1 MTDPSSRDVGTP
13 AQDAGTPEVPAPAVA
28 SAAPG
33 MPGTPGEPDPGT
45 ARTMLLMATL
55 GFAICFWAWALLS
68 PLAVTLREELGLTS
82 LQQSLVVATPV
93 IVGSLGRIPVGALT
107 DRLGAKVMFP
117 AVALLTILPVLFL
130 GFFGD
135 NLAALLIGGFFL
147 GIGGTSFAVGV
158 PFVNAWHPPAR
169 RGAAL
174 GIFGMGTGGT
184 AVAAFTTLQ
193 LANAF
198 GRPAPF
204 VLVAVLLAGY
214 AVLAWSVLRVPP
226 GRVPGKGGNWLS
238 AALHTL
244 AQPVALKLAVLY
256 AIAFGGFVAFSVY
269 LPTYLVNNF
278 GMDKGDGAL
287 RMAGFVVVSVVARP
301 VGGWLCDRFSRTT
314 VLASLLV
321 VTGLFALLAALVG
334 AGTTVIVGDNTY
346 PVALEPVGTV
356 AFLGMAAGLGAG
368 AGAVFALVAAL
379 VEPARVG
386 AVTGVVGA
394 AGGLGGFVPPLL
406 MGAIYGAFGSYTI
419 GLLLLAVVAIAGGL
433 FTLVGFRKELSAH
446 AQ

>member
-1 MTDPSSRDVGTP
+1 
-13 AQDAGTPEVPAPAVA
+13 
-28 SAAPG
+28 
-33 MPGTPGEPDPGT
+33 
-45 ARTMLLMATL
+45 MATL

-68 PLAVTLREELGLTS
+68 PLAVTLRDELGLTS

-93 IVGSLGRIPVGALT
+93 IVGSLGRIPAGALT

-117 AVALLTILPVLFL
+117 AVAVLTILPVLFL
-130 GFFGD
+130 GFFGN
-135 NLAALLIGGFFL
+135 NLPALLVGGFFL

-158 PFVNAWHPPAR
+158 PFVNAWHPPAK

-193 LANAF
+193 LSNAF

-204 VLVAVLLAGY
+204 VVVAVLLAAY
-214 AVLAWSVLRVPP
+214 AVAAWFLLRTAP
-226 GRVPGKGGNWLS
+226 GRAGAATGNWLLN
-238 AALHTL
+238 ALRTL
-244 AQPVALKLAVLY
+244 AQPVALKLAILY

-278 GMDKGDGAL
+278 GMAKGDGAL
-287 RMAGFVVVSVVARP
+287 RMAGFVVVSVIARP
-301 VGGWLCDRFSRTT
+301 LGGWLCDRFSRTR
-314 VLASLLV
+314 VLAGLLV
-321 VTGLFALLAALVG
+321 MTGLFALLAALVG
-334 AGTTVIVGDNTY
+334 AGTTVIVGDNHY

-406 MGAIYGAFGSYTI
+406 MGAIYGAYGSYTI
-419 GLLLLAVVAIAGGL
+419 GLLLLAAVAIAGGL
-433 FTLVGFRKELSAH
+433 FTLVGFRRELAREG
-446 AQ
+446 

>member
-1 MTDPSSRDVGTP
+1 MNESTARVGT
-13 AQDAGTPEVPAPAVA
+13 AAGGPV
-28 SAAPG
+28 
-33 MPGTPGEPDPGT
+33 EPDAAT
-45 ARTMLLMATL
+45 ARTMLVMATV

-68 PLAVTLREELGLTS
+68 PLAVTLREELDLTS

-93 IVGSLGRIPVGALT
+93 LVGSLGRIPAGALT

-117 AVALLTILPVLFL
+117 AVAALTIIPVLFL
-130 GFFGD
+130 GFFGTT
-135 NLAALLIGGFFL
+135 LPALLIGGFFL

-158 PFVNAWHPPAR
+158 PFVNAWHPPAK

-184 AVAAFTTLQ
+184 AIAAFTTLQ
-193 LANAF
+193 LSNAF

-204 VLVAVLLAGY
+204 VLTAALLALY
-214 AVLAWSVLRVPP
+214 AVVSYKVLRPAP
-226 GRVPGKGGNWLS
+226 GRGAGARRGNWLTN
-238 AALHTL
+238 ALRTL
-244 AQPVALKLAVLY
+244 ATPVALKLALLY
-256 AIAFGGFVAFSVY
+256 AITFGGFVAFSVY

-278 GMDKGDGAL
+278 GMEKGDASL
-287 RMAGFVVVSVVARP
+287 RMAGFVVVSVLARP
-301 VGGWLCDRFSRTT
+301 VGGWLCDRFSKTM

-321 VTGLFALLAALVG
+321 VAGLFALLAAVVG
-334 AGTTVIVGDNTY
+334 AGTTVIVGDSTI

-356 AFLGMAAGLGAG
+356 AFLGLAAALGAG

-406 MGAIYGAFGSYTI
+406 MGVIYGAFGSYTL
-419 GLLLLAVVAIAGGL
+419 GLLALAVVAVVGGL
-433 FTLVGFRKELSAH
+433 YTLVGFRKELAPQ
-446 AQ
+446 AA

>member
-1 MTDPSSRDVGTP
+1 MNHTP
-13 AQDAGTPEVPAPAVA
+13 GADATRPPAAVA
-28 SAAPG
+28 AV
-33 MPGTPGEPDPGT
+33 EPDART
-45 ARTMLLMATL
+45 ARTMLIMATL
-55 GFAICFWAWALLS
+55 GFALCFWAWALLS

-82 LQQSLVVATPV
+82 FQQSLVVATPV

-107 DRLGAKVMFP
+107 DRLGAKIMFP
-117 AVALLTILPVLFL
+117 AVALLTVVPVLFL
-130 GFFGD
+130 GFFGTSFV
-135 NLAALLIGGFFL
+135 ALLIGGFFL

-174 GIFGMGTGGT
+174 GLFGMGTGGT
-184 AVAAFTTLQ
+184 AVAAFTTLG
-193 LANAF
+193 LANQF
-198 GRPAPF
+198 GRSAPF
-204 VLVAVLLAGY
+204 LLVAVLLAAY
-214 AVLAWSVLRVPP
+214 AVGAWFVLRTPP
-226 GRVPGKGGNWLS
+226 GRAPGKGDNWFA

-244 AQPVALKLAVLY
+244 AQPVALKLAMLY

-278 GMDKGDGAL
+278 GMEKGAGAL
-287 RMAGFVVVSVVARP
+287 RMAGFVVVAVVARP
-301 VGGWLCDRFSRTT
+301 VGGWLCDRFSKTL
-314 VLASLLV
+314 VLASLLIA
-321 VTGLFALLAALVG
+321 TGLFALLAALVG
-334 AGTTVIVGDNTY
+334 AGTTVIVGDGTY

-433 FTLVGFRKELSAH
+433 FSLVGFRKEMAAH
-446 AQ
+446 AG

>member
-1 MTDPSSRDVGTP
+1 MSDTSRPT
-13 AQDAGTPEVPAPAVA
+13 AGTGAGAVA
-28 SAAPG
+28 AADV
-33 MPGTPGEPDPGT
+33 PDPAT
-45 ARTMLLMATL
+45 ARKMLILATL

-93 IVGSLGRIPVGALT
+93 LVGSLGRIPAGALT

-117 AVALLTILPVLFL
+117 AVAVLTIIPVLFL
-130 GFFGD
+130 GFFGT
-135 NLAALLIGGFFL
+135 NLTALLVGGFFL

-174 GIFGMGTGGT
+174 GLFGMGTGGT
-184 AVAAFTTLQ
+184 AIAAFTTLQ
-193 LANAF
+193 LSNAF

-204 VLVAVLLAGY
+204 ILVAVLLAGY
-214 AVLAWSVLRVPP
+214 AVAAYSLLRTPP
-226 GRVPGKGGNWLS
+226 ARAGGPASANWLA
-238 AALHTL
+238 AALRTL
-244 AQPVALKLAVLY
+244 ATPVALKLAVLY

-278 GMDKGDGAL
+278 GMEKGAGAL
-287 RMAGFVVVSVVARP
+287 RMAGFVVVSVLARP
-301 VGGWLCDRFSRTT
+301 VGGWLCDRFSKTL

-321 VTGLFALLAALVG
+321 GTGLFALLAALVG

-379 VEPARVG
+379 VDPPRVG

-394 AGGLGGFVPPLL
+394 AGGLGGFIPPLL
-406 MGAIYGAFGSYTI
+406 MGAIYGQFGSYTI
-419 GLLLLAVVAIAGGL
+419 GLLLLAVVAVAGGL
-433 FTLVGFRKELSAH
+433 FTLVGFRKELAAH

>member
-1 MTDPSSRDVGTP
+1 MSEPLASHDAAGARSSDAAIVPDP
-13 AQDAGTPEVPAPAVA
+13 A
-28 SAAPG
+28 SARA
-33 MPGTPGEPDPGT
+33 
-45 ARTMLLMATL
+45 MLVMATL

-68 PLAVTLREELGLTS
+68 PLAVTLRDELGLTS

-93 IVGSLGRIPVGALT
+93 LVGSLGRIPVGALT

-117 AVALLTILPVLFL
+117 VVALLTVLPVLFL

-135 NLAALLIGGFFL
+135 NLTALLVGGFFL
-147 GIGGTSFAVGV
+147 GVGGTSFAIGV

-193 LANAF
+193 LSAAF

-204 VLVAVLLAGY
+204 VLVAVLLVVY
-214 AVLAWSVLRVPP
+214 AVVVWRVLRVPP
-226 GRVPGKGGNWLS
+226 GRAAGGASVNWLS
-238 AALHTL
+238 SALRTL

-278 GMDKGDGAL
+278 GMAKGDGAL

-301 VGGWLCDRFSRTT
+301 VGGWLCDRFSKTL
-314 VLASLLV
+314 VLALLLV
-321 VTGLFALLAALVG
+321 ATGLFAFLAALVG
-334 AGTTVIVGDNTY
+334 AGTTVIVGDNTF

-368 AGAVFALVAAL
+368 AGAVFALVSAL

-394 AGGLGGFVPPLL
+394 AGGLGGFIPPLL
-406 MGAIYGAFGSYTI
+406 MGAIYDAYGSYTV
-419 GLLLLAVVAIAGGL
+419 GLLLLAVVAVVGGL
-433 FTLVGFRKELSAH
+433 FTLVGFRRELSRAV
-446 AQ
+446 